1 MYDIHTTTGGDTLL
15 ICCMTNDHLLN
26 TIRSLASKIQAAVE
40 VLTSPKLDD
49 PLIAVFQPNFSKAA
63 MQEKAKETLEFMHE
77 RLQPYVM
84 EAALRGLEITPLLQ
98 STYGRSAS
106 VPMRSSRLL
115 EANTDLEIDSIFPCK

>member
-1 MYDIHTTTGGDTLL
+1 MYDIHTTATGDILL

-26 TIRSLASKIQAAVE
+26 TIRSLAAKIQTAVE
-40 VLTSPKLDD
+40 VLTSPQLDD
-49 PLIAVFQPNFSKAA
+49 PLIAVFQPDFSKAN
-63 MQEKAKETLEFMHE
+63 MQERAKENLEFMHE

-106 VPMRSSRLL
+106 VPMRSSKLL
-115 EANTDLEIDSIFPCK
+115 EANADLEIDTIFPCK